1 MSGITMSFDVEER
14 KDGWF
19 FRYPAGD
26 VSAAWSG
33 PHPTRTAAEEAAVK
47 ACEEYI
53 AGLVA
58 LELGIA

>member
-1 MSGITMSFDVEER
+1 VNADPKSFDLNSRE
-14 KDGWF
+14 DGWF

-26 VSAAWSG
+26 ESAAWSG
-33 PHPTRTAAEEAAVK
+33 PYPTRKAAEDAAVK
-47 ACEEYI
+47 ACEAYI